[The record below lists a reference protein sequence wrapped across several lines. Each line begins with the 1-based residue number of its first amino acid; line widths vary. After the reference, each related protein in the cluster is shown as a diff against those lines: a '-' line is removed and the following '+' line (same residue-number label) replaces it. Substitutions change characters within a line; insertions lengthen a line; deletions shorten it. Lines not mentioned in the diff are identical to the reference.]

1 MCVGKEEGGGRQCQ
15 PGEQSSHLHD
25 SVDQLKRAV

>member
-1 MCVGKEEGGGRQCQ
+1 MCVGKEGGGQCQ